1 MTKEEINPI
10 VKQFLLEEFLP
21 GADADE
27 LDDSTPLMSGG
38 ILDSISTT
46 RLVAF
51 LEEKFGVAFEAHEMG
66 VDFLDSLGDISE
78 LVTTKQAS

>member
-1 MTKEEINPI
+1 MTKEEIKPI
-10 VKQFLLEEFLP
+10 VKQYLLEEFLQ
-21 GADADE
+21 GADEDE

-66 VDFLDSLGDISE
+66 VDFLDTIDSISD
-78 LVTTKQAS
+78 LVAAKQAA

>member
-78 LVTTKQAS
+78 LVATKQAS